1 MYFWNT
7 KKLVADIKNNV
18 LTENDYKNYY
28 IAGGVLLLF
37 VIFFAEIIPHSNIL
51 LGSIIK
57 IVSSI
62 FILIVGVNAAF
73 RVCKSKKDFI
83 KQYLA
88 VIFPIILKYLIL
100 FFILTFVI
108 VFIFTFYV
116 YGERKELD
124 QMSLVWLDVS
134 MGVLYQIIVYW
145 RAYVAI
151 KQI

>member
-51 LGSIIK
+51 LGSIVK
-57 IVSSI
+57 MVSSI

-73 RVCKSKKDFI
+73 KVCQSKKDFI

-88 VIFPIILKYLIL
+88 VIFPIILKYWIMFLIL
-100 FFILTFVI
+100 SFII

-116 YGERKELD
+116 YGERIELD
-124 QMSLVWLDVS
+124 QMSLVWLDVG
-134 MGVLYQIIVYW
+134 MGMLYQIIAYW